1 MPCPSQTS
9 GFNVPNYVS
18 KFKMLE
24 PIIDILNSQRIIL
37 ASGSP
42 RREEILKCVGLKFE
56 VCPSLYEES
65 LDPNTYKCHADF
77 VLDTARNKVQEVAD
91 RLNADGK
98 EADIII
104 GADTVVSMDGKIY
117 GKPKDERRAIQMLSG
132 RVHTVFTGVILR
144 SGTCLMKFSESTNV
158 FMTPMSEEII
168 KAYVKTG
175 EPLVMSWHG
184 TYASRT
190 SRVLSVASL
199 YWLKMDTPITAPAE
213 CEVRSVIKFLNAQ
226 GIAPIEIDRQL
237 CQIYGPKVMSK
248 QMVRCCC
255 RQFSAGCQNVHDKER
270 SGRPNIITD
279 DPVEQ
284 CTICLLMTLGP

>member
-1 MPCPSQTS
+1 
-9 GFNVPNYVS
+9 
-18 KFKMLE
+18 MLE

-117 GKPKDERRAIQMLSG
+117 GKPKDERRAIQMLKELSG

-175 EPLVMSWHG
+175 EPLDKAGGYGIQGLGGSLIEKIEGDYFNVMGLPLHNVCKHLVEMG
-184 TYASRT
+184 K
-190 SRVLSVASL
+190 
-199 YWLKMDTPITAPAE
+199 KM
-213 CEVRSVIKFLNAQ
+213 K
-226 GIAPIEIDRQL
+226 
-237 CQIYGPKVMSK
+237 
-248 QMVRCCC
+248 
-255 RQFSAGCQNVHDKER
+255 
-270 SGRPNIITD
+270 
-279 DPVEQ
+279 
-284 CTICLLMTLGP
+284 